1 MKVQPILWTI
11 ITLVVVPFT
20 LKAQTSIGFSKRN
33 YALMPSE
40 TRQQT
45 HIPISS
51 ADVSYGLQ
59 LNKKN
64 LYRDIDFE
72 LYTGIYLAQLG
83 FFQDNPTIGNAIQKH
98 KGRRNFL
105 DIELSA
111 IKEVYTLNRFQL
123 NAIIGLQYL
132 ISLEDTEYR
141 ETSSRNTINLVANTF
156 TTTVINFST
165 NRDPHNVFLNYGLG
179 LSYSFKKIPFTLSSL
194 LSYRDYLGDTF
205 TNISILDIR
214 TSGLEKYNIN
224 STGNAL
230 EYSFSLKFNFK

>member
-1 MKVQPILWTI
+1 M
-11 ITLVVVPFT
+11 VVPFT
-20 LKAQTSIGFSKRN
+20 LNAQTSIGFSIRN

-40 TRQQT
+40 TTQQT

-59 LNKKN
+59 LNRKN

-83 FFQDNPTIGNAIQKH
+83 FFQDNPTIINALQKSR
-98 KGRRNFL
+98 GRRLFM

-111 IKEVYTLNRFQL
+111 IKEVYSLNRFQL
-123 NAIIGLQYL
+123 NAIIGLQNL

-141 ETSSRNTINLVANTF
+141 DTSSRNTINYVENTF

-165 NRDPHNVFLNYGLG
+165 NRDPQNLFLNYGIN
-179 LSYSFKKIPFTLSSL
+179 LSYSFRKIPLTLSGL

-214 TSGLEKYNIN
+214 TSGLEKYNIT

-230 EYSFSLKFNFK
+230 EYSISLKFNFK